1 MKNKMFQLLFILIV
15 VCSYG
20 ASAQEKLT
28 SDKSFV
34 VMSYN
39 VENLFDT
46 INDPDKD
53 DEDFLPS
60 GKQKWTAER
69 YAKKLEQLSKVI
81 ATPNGKNLPAI
92 IGLYEIENKKVVEDL
107 ATTASLKKGKYG
119 VVHYESPDKR
129 SIDVAMMYRKN
140 KLTVLKSKAL
150 YVRLPE
156 EPPYPTRDILYV
168 KGVTGKTDTLHF
180 FFNHWPSRRSG
191 ADESEKNRMS
201 AATVLR
207 HSVDSLF
214 KSDAHA
220 KIIIMGDFN
229 DYPTNR
235 SICETLKTDSLPV
248 ISSTETLFNLC
259 YDLEKKKQG
268 TYNYKGDWSMLDQFI
283 ISYSVL
289 NGTGLHVKNDA
300 AKILKE
306 QWMLYTNEKT
316 QESKP
321 NSTYGG
327 EKYFGGYSD
336 HLPIYM
342 EIFN

>member
-1 MKNKMFQLLFILIV
+1 MKQLFFYSLLLFSAGV
-15 VCSYG
+15 F
-20 ASAQEKLT
+20 AQEKKT
-28 SDKSFV
+28 SDKSFTIF
-34 VMSYN
+34 SYN

-46 INDPDKD
+46 INDPDKE
-53 DEDFLPS
+53 DEDFLPA

-81 ATPNGKNLPAI
+81 ATINAKNLPAI
-92 IGLYEIENKKVVEDL
+92 IGLYEIENKAVVEAL
-107 ATTASLKKGKYG
+107 AATNRLQKGKYG

-140 KLTVLKSKAL
+140 KFTVLSSKAL
-150 YVRLPE
+150 YVGLPE

-168 KGVTGKTDTLHF
+168 KGMAGKTDTLHL

-191 ADESEKNRMS
+191 ADASEKNRIA

-207 HSVDSLF
+207 HSVDSVF
-214 KSDAHA
+214 KTSPAA
-220 KIIIMGDFN
+220 RIVIMGDFN
-229 DYPTNR
+229 DYPDNI
-235 SICETLKTDSLPV
+235 SLVNTLGADTIMQADKASG
-248 ISSTETLFNLC
+248 LFNLT
-259 YDLEKKKQG
+259 YALEKKNEG
-268 TYNYKGDWSMLDQFI
+268 TYNYKGDWGMLDQFI
-283 ISYSVL
+283 VSYGL
-289 NGTGLHVKNDA
+289 LKAPKGLHVHPNA

-306 QWMLYTNEKT
+306 QWMLYTNKET

-321 NSTYGG
+321 NATYGG

-342 EIFN
+342 ELVR